1 MFTFDLHLV
10 PSGLSQKDLNVQAFA
25 ESALHGSHLAPFQKH
40 LGMRA
45 GRSLGVVYV
54 LPAVVWILPKGLVL
68 AGSADPAQDHQ
79 SSGGM
84 TGTPQASVTNCGLQ
98 GP

>member
-1 MFTFDLHLV
+1 MSTFELHLV
-10 PSGLSQKDLNVQAFA
+10 PPGLSRKDLNVQSFA
-25 ESALHGSHLAPFQKH
+25 ESALHGSHLTPFQRN
-40 LGMRA
+40 LGMRG

-54 LPAVVWILPKGLVL
+54 LPALVWVLPKGLVL
-68 AGSADPAQDHQ
+68 ASSADPAQDHQ

-84 TGTPQASVTNCGLQ
+84 TGTPQASVTDCGLQ